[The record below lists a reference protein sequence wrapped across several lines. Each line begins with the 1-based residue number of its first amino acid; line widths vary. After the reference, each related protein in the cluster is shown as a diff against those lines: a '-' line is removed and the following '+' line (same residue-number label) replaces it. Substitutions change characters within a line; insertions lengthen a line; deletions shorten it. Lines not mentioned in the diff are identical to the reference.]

1 MEDNPYEG
9 LRSLALSV
17 DPAKLGFQPTPEFPD
32 VFGVVADL
40 ELHGTATLVCFVDG
54 TTSLY
59 YSSGGGAIGLGQHES
74 IARESLAFLASVQ
87 AGLGAFSTG
96 LDTSPLTEDQYR
108 FTALT
113 FGGHRTLTAAESE
126 LRASTSGG
134 ATILHGFHAVIGAY
148 RLWSETQGNGA
159 R

>member
-1 MEDNPYEG
+1 MEDNPYAG

-17 DPAKLGFQPTPEFPD
+17 DPTKLGFRPSAELPD

-40 ELHGTATLVCFVDG
+40 ELQGTATLVCFLDG

-87 AGLGAFSTG
+87 AGLDAFSTG
-96 LDTSPLTEDQYR
+96 LDTSALTEDQYR

-113 FGGHRTLTAAESE
+113 YGGHRTLTAAEAE
-126 LRASTSGG
+126 LHASTSGG
-134 ATILHGFHAVIGAY
+134 AAILRGFHAVIGAY
-148 RLWSETQGNGA
+148 RLWSEAQENGG